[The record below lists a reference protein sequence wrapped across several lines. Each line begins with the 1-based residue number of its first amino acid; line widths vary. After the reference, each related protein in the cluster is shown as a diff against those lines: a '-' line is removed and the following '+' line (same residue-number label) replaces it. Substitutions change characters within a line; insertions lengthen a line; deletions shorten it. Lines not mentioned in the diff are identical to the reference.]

1 MSEIKIYV
9 EGSTGRITLT
19 RPEALNALSYAMC
32 EAMEEALLAW
42 QDDAAIT
49 QVIID
54 AQGERA
60 FCAGGD
66 IAKLY
71 EYGLQGDFDYARKFW
86 KDEYRL
92 NALIANYPK
101 PYIAFLHGFVMG
113 GGVGI
118 ACHGSHR
125 IVCETVKIAMPECAI
140 GLIPDVG
147 GTALLSRVPGKMGL
161 YLGLTGYRMNAA
173 DSLYAGFADYLV
185 PESSYDALKDALIKA
200 GNTSPIEAFSSAASG
215 ESVLADWQE
224 ECDKFFASDNL
235 AELAK
240 AHPGHA
246 DMDKFW
252 SKAMM
257 HNAPLS
263 MLCTAE
269 ILKRLNPG
277 DDIET
282 ALELEY
288 RFTYRSM
295 DEGEFLEGTR
305 AAVIDKD
312 RNPNWQA
319 KSMMDISDMKI
330 ESMLA
335 EVPH

>member
-1 MSEIKIYV
+1 MSEIICRV
-9 EGSTGRITLT
+9 EKTTGRITLT
-19 RPEALNALSYAMC
+19 RPEALNALSYHMC
-32 EAMEEALLAW
+32 IAMEEALLAW
-42 QDDAAIT
+42 RDDPAIT
-49 QVIID
+49 QVILE
-54 AQGERA
+54 AEGERA

-66 IAKLY
+66 IASLY
-71 EYGLQGDFDYARKFW
+71 RHGITGDFDYARKFW
-86 KDEYRL
+86 ADEYRL
-92 NALIANYPK
+92 NTLIDHYPK

-125 IVCETVKIAMPECAI
+125 IVCETAKIAMPECAI

-147 GTALLSRVPGKMGL
+147 GTALLARAPGKMGL

-173 DSLYAGFADYLV
+173 DSLYAGFADSFV
-185 PESSYDALKDALIKA
+185 PEKDFEQLKTALIDA
-200 GNTSPIEAFSSAASG
+200 GSPDPIAEFSCPPTEQGVLARWQADCDNLLAASDVRG
-215 ESVLADWQE
+215 AADAN
-224 ECDKFFASDNL
+224 FAD
-235 AELAK
+235 
-240 AHPGHA
+240 A

-252 SKAMM
+252 KKALA

-269 ILKRLNPG
+269 ILHRLSPQ
-277 DDIET
+277 DDVTT
-282 ALELEY
+282 ALDLEY

-312 RNPNWQA
+312 RTPDWQY
-319 KSMMDISDMKI
+319 KRLDEVSDEKVNA
-330 ESMLA
+330 MLA
-335 EVPH
+335 ELPK